1 MVFWRF
7 DANGAV
13 EKYQAWSP
21 NLQAW
26 TKASTGIDYSNMTI
40 QQMAPLGLCPQIQNL
55 CTGPNQ
61 QFDSVEDCSTELAT
75 KPFGTFDEA

>member
-1 MVFWRF
+1 
-7 DANGAV
+7 
-13 EKYQAWSP
+13 
-21 NLQAW
+21 
-26 TKASTGIDYSNMTI
+26 MTI